1 MDVAPLPTVTGT
13 GTLMAT
19 MAAVIADDPTLT
31 AVMGANPAFR
41 ASAGD
46 AVTLLWPSRVRASRK
61 MKANGTL
68 KQGGSNVKADTDV
81 RRLLSAITVCALGIK
96 RKSPHS
102 SWDATMTD
110 YVHAVL
116 VQALDLVQ
124 GPHSNVVVD
133 TIDIRKWHP
142 DSPLCPKYAA
152 WVSHCASVL
161 AKLMISDIQSS
172 DKKAIKA
179 ANMRRYLKRDRYKV
193 FLCKR
198 YTARYGTPPPGYV
211 PSNSK
216 RQSPDRPTLST
227 NPRPT
232 KRSKR

>member
-179 ANMRRYLKRDRYKV
+179 ANMRRYVKRDKYKV
-193 FLCKR
+193 YLCDR
-198 YTARYGTPPPGYV
+198 YTQRYGTPPPGNV
-211 PSNSK
+211 SNPK
-216 RQSPDRPTLST
+216 RQSADRPTLST